1 VKSTK
6 DNQSAYSR
14 SGVDIDA
21 ADSAKNLIKQ
31 QVKSTFSPSVLTD
44 IGLFGALFQVK
55 GYKDPVLV
63 SSTDGVGT
71 KLKIASLM
79 DKNDTVG
86 TDLVNHCVDDIL
98 CCGADPLFF
107 LDYIA
112 LGKLVPSKVESIV
125 SGLAKACKESGCSL
139 IGGETAEMPGIYHGN
154 DYDLAG
160 FIVGAVEKRNVID
173 SGKIAPGD
181 IILGLPSSGPHTN
194 GYSLIRKVFN
204 IDDRPSVLKKYYPE
218 FNRTLGEELLEPH
231 RCYYPQLKPHITRIH
246 GLAHITGGGFIGNIP
261 RIIPD
266 GLAAAIDK
274 KAWDVPPVFK
284 LIQNKGKISEDEM
297 YRVFNMG
304 IGMIVICEQKDAMI
318 IKLLESGAYKIGEI
332 RKSKKSE
339 KILFI

>member
-6 DNQSAYSR
+6 DNPSAYSGA
-14 SGVDIDA
+14 GVNIDA
-21 ADSAKNLIKQ
+21 ADAAKNLIKKK
-31 QVKSTFSPSVLTD
+31 VKETFTPGVFTD
-44 IGLFGALFQVK
+44 IGLFGAMFQVK

-79 DKNDTVG
+79 NKNDTVG
-86 TDLVNHCVDDIL
+86 IDLVNHCINDIL

-112 LGKLVPSKVESIV
+112 MGTLVPGKVNDIV
-125 SGLAKACKESGCSL
+125 SGLAKACRESGCSL
-139 IGGETAEMPGIYHGN
+139 IGGETAEMPGIYQGN

-160 FIVGAVEKRNVID
+160 FIVGAVEKASILD
-173 SGKIAPGD
+173 GSKLKAGD

-204 IDDRPSVLKKYYPE
+204 IDSRPSVLQEFYPE
-218 FNRTLGEELLEPH
+218 FKRTLGEELLEPH
-231 RCYYPQLKPHITRIH
+231 RCYYSQLKPFLKKIN
-246 GLAHITGGGFIGNIP
+246 GLAHITGGGFSGNIP

-266 GLAAAIDK
+266 GLAATIDK
-274 KAWDVPPVFK
+274 KTWEVPRVFK
-284 LIQNKGKISEDEM
+284 VIQKKGKIDDTEM

-304 IGMIVICEQKDAMI
+304 IGMIVICSGDDADSLQK
-318 IKLLESGAYKIGEI
+318 KYPRTSKIGEI
-332 RKSKKSE
+332 VKSKKNE
-339 KILFI
+339 KIILN

>member
-6 DNQSAYSR
+6 DNPSAYSK

-21 ADSAKNLIKQ
+21 ADSAKNLIKK

-86 TDLVNHCVDDIL
+86 IDLVNHCIDDIL
-98 CCGADPLFF
+98 CCGAHPLFF
-107 LDYIA
+107 LDYMA
-112 LGKLVPSKVESIV
+112 MGKLIPAKVQSIV
-125 SGLAKACKESGCSL
+125 SGLAKACKDSGCSL
-139 IGGETAEMPGIYHGN
+139 IGGETAEMPGIYYGN

-160 FIVGAVEKRNVID
+160 FIVGAVEKANVID
-173 SGKIAPGD
+173 SSKIAAGD

-204 IDDRPSVLKKYYPE
+204 IDDRPSVLKKFYPE
-218 FNRTLGEELLEPH
+218 FDRTLGEELLEPH
-231 RCYYPQLKPHITRIH
+231 RCYYTQLKPYITRVH

-261 RIIPD
+261 RVIPD
-266 GLAAAIDK
+266 GLAAGIDK
-274 KAWDVPPVFK
+274 KTWTVPPVFK
-284 LIQNKGKISEDEM
+284 LIQKKGKIAEDEM

-304 IGMIVICEQKDAMI
+304 IGMIIICSEKDASSLI
-318 IKLLESGAYKIGEI
+318 RKSPEAVKIGEI
-332 RKSKKSE
+332 TKSKKSE